1 MRRNQLVLLLLVAA
15 LFTVYACKSV
25 ETTSAMLHNE
35 HGNYPEAIKQAQAAL
50 AKNPDDAEAHF
61 QLGISYSMTK
71 KMREAYEE
79 FMTAARLD
87 PEGKQEDVENNIRSN
102 WARHFNNG
110 VAEFQSEN
118 YVGAVNEFEQATLA
132 DPRQIKGWLNL
143 AKVYSRIAIDDSTYW
158 DKAFAVADTLQASVD
173 INDEEYGDVLA
184 IAGGL
189 LIRRGEK
196 EEALSLFEKLL
207 LDDPANFDIVEG
219 VGNDLIAEQDWENAA
234 LFLELASDARRK
246 TDSEDFEAYYNLG
259 VCYGNGKNYMK
270 SIEAYQNALLLN
282 PDDKR
287 ANYALLLV
295 YYHGEF
301 YDEAIMQGQK
311 YTEMFPDDPKGW
323 QVLSLSYNKKGMKI
337 MAEEAF
343 KKYQEIVGGVE

>member
-15 LFTVYACKSV
+15 LSIVFACKSV

-35 HGNYPEAIKQAQAAL
+35 HGNYPEAIKMAKAAL

-61 QLGISYSMTK
+61 QLGYSYSMTK
-71 KMREAYEE
+71 MMKEAYEE
-79 FMTAARLD
+79 FMEASRLD
-87 PEGKQEDVENNIRSN
+87 PEGQKERADNAIRSN
-102 WARHFNNG
+102 WVTHFNSG
-110 VAEFQSEN
+110 IAEAQAEN
-118 YVGAVNEFEQATLA
+118 YVGAAMEFEQATLS
-132 DPRQIKGWLNL
+132 DPRDVKGWLNL
-143 AKVYSRIAIDDSTYW
+143 AKVYSRIGIEDSTYME
-158 DKAFAVADTLQASVD
+158 KAFVVADTLRAK
-173 INDEEYGDVLA
+173 IKMEDEEYGDVLA

-189 LIRRGEK
+189 LIRRGEM
-196 EEALSLFEKLL
+196 EEAFSLFDKLL
-207 LDDPANFDIVEG
+207 LDDPANFEIVEG

-259 VCYGNGKNYMK
+259 VCYGNVQNYIK
-270 SIEAYQNALLLN
+270 AIEAYQNALLM
-282 PDDKR
+282 DDTNQR

-301 YDEAIMQGQK
+301 FDEAIMQGQK
-311 YTEMFPDDPKGW
+311 FTEMFTDDPKGW
-323 QVLSLSYNKKGMKI
+323 QILSLSYNKKGMKI

-343 KKYQEIVGGVE
+343 KKYKELTGE